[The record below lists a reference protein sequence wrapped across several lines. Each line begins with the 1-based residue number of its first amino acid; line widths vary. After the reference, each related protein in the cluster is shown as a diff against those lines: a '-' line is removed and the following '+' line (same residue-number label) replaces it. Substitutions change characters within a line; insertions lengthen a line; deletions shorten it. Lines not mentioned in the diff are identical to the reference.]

1 MRKLDRKILLDDRKL
16 FRIEGPDAASFLQN
30 IMSNDIAAAQP
41 IVYSCLLSPQGQ
53 FLHDFFVVD
62 QGEGAYLL
70 DAGAERADD
79 LIRRL
84 TMFKLRAKVTI
95 TPDDAL
101 KVYAGPD
108 GHPDPRHA
116 ALGGRE
122 YRAGGIEAPDK
133 AISDKT
139 IYIDYCISIGVPPTA
154 AIRAERDVLSD
165 VNLDLLNAV
174 GWDKGCFIG
183 QEVTA
188 RMKYRGLAKK
198 RLMIVSG
205 DTLPP
210 EAGEIRIT
218 NSNGTESLAVIKL
231 SARTSAEKVLKIPD
245 YLETVINL

>member
-1 MRKLDRKILLDDRKL
+1 MLNLDKKILLDDRKL

-30 IMSNDIAAAQP
+30 IMSNDIAAAKP
-41 IVYSCLLSPQGQ
+41 VVYSCLLSPQGQ
-53 FLHDFFVVD
+53 FLHDFFVVE

-70 DAGAERADD
+70 DVDAGRADD

-84 TMFKLRAKVTI
+84 TMFKLRAKVTV
-95 TPDDAL
+95 TPDDTL
-101 KVYAGPD
+101 LVYADPD

-116 ALGGRE
+116 ALGGRA
-122 YRAGGIEAPDK
+122 YRTDKIEA
-133 AISDKT
+133 SDKS

-198 RLMIVSG
+198 RLMIVTG
-205 DTLPP
+205 NTLPP
-210 EAGEIRIT
+210 EAGEIRMT
-218 NSNGTESLAVIKL
+218 NSSGTESLAVIKL
-231 SARTSAEKVLKIPD
+231 SARTSIEKVLKIPD
-245 YLETVINL
+245 YLSQVINP